1 MSQREIFRKVSLE
14 RLSSPERLDVLTE
27 VTTSFGWLAL
37 TALGLLLAMA
47 LVWGWVGSIPVT
59 VKGEGMLVNRG
70 GVTNVVALGAGQM
83 SELLVKPND
92 LVKAGQPIATIA
104 QPLATKDVKNALVE
118 LEELRRQHE
127 KLVRFAK
134 NDLELQQTSFKAQAE
149 TIVHSISGLEK
160 KGDFYR
166 SQLAKQ
172 LSLKEKGL
180 LIPAK
185 VEATRQE
192 LTGITEQ
199 TEALKVK
206 LAEIK
211 TQENIAKNRAQDMV
225 TQGAN
230 RISTLERNIG
240 AMQSKVTIE
249 STVVSTISG
258 KVVEI
263 KVTKGTVVTP
273 GTPILSLE
281 HGEKQL
287 EGIIYISEADGKKIQ
302 PGMKLDI
309 VPSSVRR
316 EEFGSMVGTV
326 QSVSEYPASAV
337 GIMTVL
343 GNEQLVQRLMKN
355 GAPYTVY
362 VALQSDATSAN
373 GFAWTSGKGPA
384 APIVSGTLCSA
395 EVAVEKRRPL
405 GMVIPFLK
413 RTVGM

>member
-1 MSQREIFRKVSLE
+1 MAQREIFRKVSLE

-27 VTTSFGWLAL
+27 VTTSLGWLAL
-37 TALGLLLAMA
+37 AALGLLILMA
-47 LVWGWVGSIPVT
+47 LVWGWAGSIPVT

-70 GVTNVVALGAGQM
+70 GVTNLVSLGAGQAT
-83 SELLVKPND
+83 EIFVKPND
-92 LVKAGQPIATIA
+92 MVQAGQVIAHIA
-104 QPLATKDVKNALVE
+104 QPLASTDVKNAQTE
-118 LEELRRQHE
+118 LEELRRQHG
-127 KLVRFAK
+127 KLERFAR
-134 NDLELQQTSFKAQAE
+134 NDLELQLISFKAQEE
-149 TIVHSISGLEK
+149 TILHSITGLGK

-166 SQLAKQ
+166 LQLEKQ
-172 LSLKEKGL
+172 LKLKEKGL

-185 VEATRQE
+185 VEATRQD
-192 LTGITEQ
+192 LDGITEQ
-199 TEALKVK
+199 IEAWKVK
-206 LAEIK
+206 LDELK
-211 TQENIAKNRAQDMV
+211 TQENLARNKAQDMV
-225 TQGAN
+225 VQSAN
-230 RISTLERNIG
+230 KISALERNIG
-240 AMQSKVTIE
+240 AMQSKVMIE
-249 STVVSTISG
+249 SNVISTVSG

-263 KVTKGTVVTP
+263 KVAKGTVVTA

-281 HGEKQL
+281 HGEKEL
-287 EGIIYISEADGKKIQ
+287 EGIIYISEADGKKIR

-337 GIMTVL
+337 GIMAVY

-362 VALQSDATSAN
+362 VALQSDRASAN
-373 GFAWTSGKGPA
+373 GFKWSSGKGPS

-395 EVAVEKRRPL
+395 EVTVEKRRPL

-413 RTVGM
+413 QSLGI

>member
-37 TALGLLLAMA
+37 TALGLLISMA
-47 LVWGWVGSIPVT
+47 LVWGWTGSIPVT

-70 GVTNVVALGAGQM
+70 GVTNVVSLGSGQAT
-83 SELLVKPND
+83 EILVKPND
-92 LVKAGQPIATIA
+92 VVKVGQAIATIA
-104 QPLATKDVKNALVE
+104 QPLATTDVNNALAE
-118 LEELRRQHE
+118 LQELRRQHE
-127 KLVRFAK
+127 KLVHFAK
-134 NDLELQQTSFKAQAE
+134 NDLELQLASFKAQQE
-149 TIVHSISGLEK
+149 TVIHSISGLEK

-166 SQLAKQ
+166 TQLAKQ

-185 VEATRQE
+185 AEATRQE

-199 TEALKVK
+199 IEAMKVK

-211 TQENIAKNRAQDMV
+211 TQENLAKNRAQDMV
-225 TQGAN
+225 AQGAN
-230 RISTLERNIG
+230 RISTLERSVG

-263 KVTKGTVVTP
+263 KVAKGTVVTP

-287 EGIIYISEADGKKIQ
+287 EGIIYISEADGKKIR

-343 GNEQLVQRLMKN
+343 GNEQLVQRLMRS
-355 GAPYTVY
+355 GAPYTVH
-362 VALQSDATSAN
+362 VALQSDAASAN
-373 GFAWTSGKGPA
+373 GFKWTSGKGPS

-405 GMVIPFLK
+405 GMVIPLLK
-413 RTVGM
+413 RSMGM